1 MPEKATNTR
10 SSTSHGQ
17 GLAFEVFKPRLV
29 DAAKPVRWISPL
41 IEQGE
46 HLHNARGGIQRVVDR
61 LGGAGQ
67 MVLPAR
73 KWQLIFPEIGLV
85 PVADLGEAL
94 QEIDHIEE
102 PVLTRPAIDA
112 KSSITD
118 RAISTLQAL
127 LIARPLHAERLLR
140 LFDGKHVAAFHG
152 GDPAPELAGFVVG
165 LIPLARHAKS
175 HGERQP
181 SLSDDGADEKVD
193 AVVALMP
200 SSPTILVNSCLT
212 ASSMF
217 AESALR
223 LLARLL
229 RHDEAGCVL
238 LLPIGLGFV
247 LRQFWR

>member
-1 MPEKATNTR
+1 MLEKATDTR

-17 GLAFEVFKPRLV
+17 GLALEVFKPRLV
-29 DAAKPVRWISPL
+29 DAAKPVRRISPL

-46 HLHNARGGIQRVVDR
+46 HLHDARGGIQRVVDR

-67 MVLPAR
+67 MVLPTR
-73 KWQLIFPEIGLV
+73 KWQLVFPEIGLV

-94 QEIDHIEE
+94 QQIDRVEE
-102 PVLTRPAIDA
+102 PVLTRPVIDA
-112 KSSITD
+112 KSSIAG

-140 LFDGKHVAAFHG
+140 LLDGEHVAAFHSS
-152 GDPAPELAGFVVG
+152 DPAPELVDSAVG
-165 LIPLARHAKS
+165 PIPLVRRAKR

-217 AESALR
+217 TESALR

>member
-1 MPEKATNTR
+1 
-10 SSTSHGQ
+10 
-17 GLAFEVFKPRLV
+17 
-29 DAAKPVRWISPL
+29 
-41 IEQGE
+41 
-46 HLHNARGGIQRVVDR
+46 
-61 LGGAGQ
+61 

-73 KWQLIFPEIGLV
+73 KRRLVFAGLGLV
-85 PVADLGEAL
+85 PMADLGEAL

-181 SLSDDGADEKVD
+181 SLSDDGAGEKVD
-193 AVVALMP
+193 GRGRVHAQLANDLGELLLDRIVHVHRKRSAPPSTP
-200 SSPTILVNSCLT
+200 SST
-212 ASSMF
+212 
-217 AESALR
+217 R
-223 LLARLL
+223 
-229 RHDEAGCVL
+229 
-238 LLPIGLGFV
+238 
-247 LRQFWR
+247 

>member
-1 MPEKATNTR
+1 
-10 SSTSHGQ
+10 
-17 GLAFEVFKPRLV
+17 
-29 DAAKPVRWISPL
+29 
-41 IEQGE
+41 
-46 HLHNARGGIQRVVDR
+46 
-61 LGGAGQ
+61 

-73 KWQLIFPEIGLV
+73 KRRLVFAGLGLV
-85 PVADLGEAL
+85 PMADLGEAL
-94 QEIDHIEE
+94 QEIDRVEE
-102 PVLTRPAIDA
+102 PVLTRPVIDA

-140 LFDGKHVAAFHG
+140 LLDGEHIAALHG
-152 GDPAPELAGFVVG
+152 GDPAPELAGFAAG
-165 LIPLARHAKS
+165 PIPLVRRAKR

-181 SLSDDGADEKVD
+181 SFSDDGADEKVN

>member
-1 MPEKATNTR
+1 
-10 SSTSHGQ
+10 
-17 GLAFEVFKPRLV
+17 
-29 DAAKPVRWISPL
+29 
-41 IEQGE
+41 
-46 HLHNARGGIQRVVDR
+46 
-61 LGGAGQ
+61 

-140 LFDGKHVAAFHG
+140 LLHG